1 MRMRP
6 RSSPQTAASSG
17 REESRNAA
25 AVVEA
30 FGEERASPRGGS
42 GGDDGA
48 PSSASS
54 GVVERRPSA
63 VTETRFPEDSWN
75 AMATH
80 GADRTGS
87 GRRMNAPQR
96 HASLQKYARLESPP
110 ISSRATSVAGA
121 SRRVSSVHR
130 KSSSHTS
137 RHSRHTADALTMSSA
152 SSRPNIRSHNATSI
166 ATLDRTKPRARLI
179 GLAGKPGFAG
189 SRRSLAADERSSAFN
204 PWTAV
209 SRKAFRMH

>member
-1 MRMRP
+1 
-6 RSSPQTAASSG
+6 
-17 REESRNAA
+17 
-25 AVVEA
+25 
-30 FGEERASPRGGS
+30 
-42 GGDDGA
+42 
-48 PSSASS
+48 
-54 GVVERRPSA
+54 
-63 VTETRFPEDSWN
+63 
-75 AMATH
+75 MATH

-137 RHSRHTADALTMSSA
+137 RHSRHTADALTRSSA

-189 SRRSLAADERSSAFN
+189 VSSFARRGREKLGVQPVDGCFAKG
-204 PWTAV
+204 V
-209 SRKAFRMH
+209 SNALKNFVVEP